1 MFRRP
6 GIQTQTFK
14 YVESSFGMRNSNLGE
29 RNVIVVSITSRG
41 EDPNTYPIV
50 PKGKNFQTK
59 KKPCMNQSQCR
70 YAPLTIYIYIC
81 VYNIY
86 RSFLHQRR
94 KTWKKSHALQGG
106 TAINTHLSYL
116 QKLTD
121 RRFEKNDA
129 IQSFEGLNWNLQF
142 LDYFTTFSHPTPPPI
157 CKKDG
162 LGASTQDLQMK
173 SSPPRIMP
181 LSERKIDI
189 LIPGI

>member
-29 RNVIVVSITSRG
+29 RNVIVVSVTSTG

-59 KKPCMNQSQCR
+59 KALHEPVTMSLC
-70 YAPLTIYIYIC
+70 TTHFIYIYI
-81 VYNIY
+81 ISY
-86 RSFLHQRR
+86 RSSLHQRR

-116 QKLTD
+116 QKRYKTAGL
-121 RRFEKNDA
+121 RRMMPSRALKDLAETYNFRLFHY
-129 IQSFEGLNWNLQF
+129 I
-142 LDYFTTFSHPTPPPI
+142 FTPHPTTP
-157 CKKDG
+157 
-162 LGASTQDLQMK
+162 MK
-173 SSPPRIMP
+173 QRRPG
-181 LSERKIDI
+181 RKYARPSDEE
-189 LIPGI
+189 